1 MDDVQAGLH
10 ENLGRI
16 ANRWTALVVQA
27 LASGTKRYSELRR
40 ELGRVSHKMLSQ
52 TLRGL
57 ERDGIVERTVHPV
70 VPPKVEY
77 TLTPL
82 GQSLVEPLVMLCE
95 WTEQHRKE
103 IEAARARYAAAE
115 QTRAPVSVRSAS

>member
-1 MDDVQAGLH
+1 MNVEHVGMH

-16 ANRWTALVVQA
+16 ANRWTALIVQA
-27 LASGTKRYSELRR
+27 LAGGTRRYSELRR
-40 ELGRVSHKMLSQ
+40 ELGGVSHKMLSQ

-82 GQSLVEPLVMLCE
+82 GQSLIEPLAVVCE
-95 WTEQHRKE
+95 WTARHQEE
-103 IEAARARYAAAE
+103 IEAARTRYAAAE
-115 QTRAPVSVRSAS
+115 QVRAS

>member
-1 MDDVQAGLH
+1 MTDEQTGMH
-10 ENLGRI
+10 ENLVRI
-16 ANRWTALVVQA
+16 ANRWTALIVQA

-40 ELGRVSHKMLSQ
+40 ELGGVSHKMLSQ

-57 ERDGIVERTVHPV
+57 ERDGIVNRTVHPV

-77 TLTPL
+77 SLTSL

-95 WTEQHRKE
+95 WTMRHQGE

-115 QTRAPVSVRSAS
+115 QARAQEPVA

>member
-1 MDDVQAGLH
+1 VSDVQVVMQ

-16 ANRWTALVVQA
+16 ANRWTALIVQA

-40 ELGRVSHKMLSQ
+40 ELRGISHKMLSQ

-57 ERDGIVERTVHPV
+57 ERDGIVNRTVYPV

-77 TLTPL
+77 SLTPL

-95 WTEQHRKE
+95 WTSRHRGE

-115 QTRAPVSVRSAS
+115 QDHVQGSGT